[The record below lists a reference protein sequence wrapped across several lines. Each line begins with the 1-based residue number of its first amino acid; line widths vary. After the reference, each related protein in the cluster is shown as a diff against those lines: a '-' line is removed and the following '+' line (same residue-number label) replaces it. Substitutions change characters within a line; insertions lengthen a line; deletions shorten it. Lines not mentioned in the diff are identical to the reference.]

1 MRPNA
6 LQSLWET
13 KKYALNAWLSIGSS
27 YSAEI
32 FANLPYDAVTV
43 DLQHGMF
50 DLDTALSMLQAISTT
65 AAVPLVRVPHN
76 ATWLIQKVLDMG
88 AYGVICPMIDT
99 RADCE
104 AFVRSMRYPPLGVRS
119 FGPSRGLLYGG
130 ADYVV
135 HADKTVLAWAM
146 IETETALQ
154 NLDEIASVE
163 GLDGIYIGPSD
174 LSMTL
179 EGKIGNPLSPRIVR
193 EIERIVESARANGLR
208 VGIFCPDVPF
218 AREMVNLGCD
228 LITVMNDAGLV
239 RKATGA
245 LIDEL
250 KSIAPMPAFNGALV
264 AGRGAEPVVFQ
275 GETK

>member
-1 MRPNA
+1 MRPNG
-6 LQSLWET
+6 LQTVWET
-13 KKYALNAWLSIGSS
+13 KNYALNAWLSIGSS

-76 ATWLIQKVLDMG
+76 ATWIIQKVLDMG

-104 AFVRSMRYPPLGVRS
+104 GFVRSTRYPPHGARS

-135 HADKTVLAWAM
+135 HADKTLMSWAM
-146 IETETALQ
+146 IETKTALQ

-163 GLDGIYIGPSD
+163 GLAGIYIGPSD

-179 EGKIGNPLSPRIVR
+179 EGTITNPLSRRIVQ
-193 EIERIVESARANGLR
+193 EIERVVEIAHSNGLR

-218 AREMVNLGCD
+218 AKEMLDLGCD

-245 LIDEL
+245 LLDEL
-250 KSIAPMPAFNGALV
+250 KSIMPMPALNGAV
-264 AGRGAEPVVFQ
+264 AARNAEPALFQ
-275 GETK
+275 GETR